1 MTLMYTRNLLEETLQ
16 YIKEN
21 CGKKTTNDVVWV
33 GSVDGNYAITWNE
46 FEKIASV
53 TQYGQ
58 TGIPPEI
65 ATDIVVVFNDESW
78 LARNVISEIGI
89 EEWQLNSI
97 PEKQPHAKPFSRIL
111 NYDVNNKTRN
121 AGTKLHDYNFW

>member
-33 GSVDGNYAITWNE
+33 GSAITWNE

-65 ATDIVVVFNDESW
+65 ATDIVVVFNDETW